1 IESSY
6 RKFPETRRTHDGI
19 VRAQHLAHCGGC
31 AQPRKQSD
39 HPISPEPRRA
49 TRLPGLRSR
58 GIQPR
63 WKPLMSDFQIADHGT
78 VISIRPL
85 NEAARQWLEENVV
98 SEPWQWVQG
107 ALCVEA
113 RFARDL
119 LREIEE
125 AGFEI
130 SR

>member
-1 IESSY
+1 
-6 RKFPETRRTHDGI
+6 
-19 VRAQHLAHCGGC
+19 
-31 AQPRKQSD
+31 
-39 HPISPEPRRA
+39 
-49 TRLPGLRSR
+49 
-58 GIQPR
+58 
-63 WKPLMSDFQIADHGT
+63 MSDFSISDHGT

-85 NEAARQWLEENVV
+85 NDVARQWLDENVV

-119 LREIEE
+119 IIEIEQ
-125 AGFEI
+125 AGLTV

>member
-1 IESSY
+1 M
-6 RKFPETRRTHDGI
+6 ETPD
-19 VRAQHLAHCGGC
+19 
-31 AQPRKQSD
+31 
-39 HPISPEPRRA
+39 
-49 TRLPGLRSR
+49 
-58 GIQPR
+58 
-63 WKPLMSDFQIADHGT
+63 MSDFQIADHGT

-85 NEAARQWLEENVV
+85 NDAARQWLDGNVV
-98 SEPWQWVQG
+98 SELWQWVQG

-130 SR
+130 TR